1 MATSIQS
8 SQFSVSQTQLSV
20 GAALAAAP
28 KATTGGDAR
37 GSAAAA
43 CSQRVRREGGEQGM
57 RARATADDADS
68 IAIGEA
74 SHGLWR
80 LGIGVMVYRGRDL
93 PCGACCVDL
102 RSSLTVPVEIFVHI
116 SSIRFVVHTDESRK
130 RKVQ

>member
-74 SHGLWR
+74 SHGICMGLC
-80 LGIGVMVYRGRDL
+80 GVWESESWCIEAVI
-93 PCGACCVDL
+93 CTVGACCVDL
-102 RSSLTVPVEIFVHI
+102 RA
-116 SSIRFVVHTDESRK
+116 
-130 RKVQ
+130 

>member
-80 LGIGVMVYRGRDL
+80 LGIGVMVYRGQIEHRGRDL
-93 PCGACCVDL
+93 PSVRAVW
-102 RSSLTVPVEIFVHI
+102 IFEPD
-116 SSIRFVVHTDESRK
+116 STSRNIRPHQLHPLCRPHG
-130 RKVQ
+130 

>member
-8 SQFSVSQTQLSV
+8 SQFSVSQTRLSV

-74 SHGLWR
+74 SHGLC
-80 LGIGVMVYRGRDL
+80 GVWESESWCIEAVICTPSVRAVWIFEPDSTSRN
-93 PCGACCVDL
+93 L
-102 RSSLTVPVEIFVHI
+102 RPHQLHPLCRPHG
-116 SSIRFVVHTDESRK
+116 
-130 RKVQ
+130 